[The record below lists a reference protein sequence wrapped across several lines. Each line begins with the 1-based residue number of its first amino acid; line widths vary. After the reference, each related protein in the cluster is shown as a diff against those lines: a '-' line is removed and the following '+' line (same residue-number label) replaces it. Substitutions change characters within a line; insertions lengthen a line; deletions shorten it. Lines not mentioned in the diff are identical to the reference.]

1 MQILYA
7 NSEFNTSLAELS
19 IQEWLD
25 IKESE
30 FFKFIQNEEENNW
43 LFLQQAS
50 ILSAFSALLA
60 VAKVDGELYK
70 LNGLQRQLAWTSGK
84 LKTPENLV
92 AQIIEITAADF
103 LALTEEIQ
111 AKRKASLPVNEY
123 VKAIYKELGLSFNS
137 ARFKEGLISEAITV
151 AFRGRPRALQDKR
164 FIKERVELNLKKAIE
179 LFSEELLF
187 IDSLDPKPELFLT
200 GVLAAALIMLGG
212 TSPNTDI
219 REFLVRL
226 NNHQGEIKDG
236 LEDPVAGL
244 LRVLEG
250 YRMSDRNAQSQMT
263 IDLCKKVIQSITL
276 WQEGA
281 DSPKFWRKKLI
292 TGIDHMPYIRKLKH
306 QKQVYEAM
314 DL

>member
-7 NSEFNTSLAELS
+7 NSELNTSLAELS
-19 IQEWLD
+19 LQEWLD

-50 ILSAFSALLA
+50 ILSVFSTSLAL
-60 VAKVDGELYK
+60 AKVNGELYK
-70 LNGLQRQLAWTSGK
+70 LNGQQRQLAWTSGK
-84 LKTPENLV
+84 LQAPENLI

-187 IDSLDPKPELFLT
+187 IDGLNPKPELFLT

-226 NNHQGEIKDG
+226 NNQQGEIKDG

-250 YRMSDRNAQSQMT
+250 YRMSDRNAQSHMT

>member
-1 MQILYA
+1 MQTLYA
-7 NSEFNTSLAELS
+7 SSELNTSLVELS
-19 IQEWLD
+19 VQEWLD

-30 FFKFIQNEEENNW
+30 FFNFFQNEEENNW
-43 LFLQQAS
+43 LFLEQAS
-50 ILSAFSALLA
+50 CLSAFSTLLA

-70 LNGLQRQLAWTSGK
+70 LNGKQRLLAWTSGK
-84 LKTPENLV
+84 LQAPENVV
-92 AQIIEITAADF
+92 AQVIEITATDF
-103 LALTEEIQ
+103 LALSGEIQ
-111 AKRKASLPVNEY
+111 AKRKASLPVNEC
-123 VKAIYKELGLSFNS
+123 VKEFYMELGLSFNS
-137 ARFKEGLISEAITV
+137 ARIKEGLISEAITV

-187 IDSLDPKPELFLT
+187 IDSLNPKPELFLT

-219 REFLVRL
+219 GEFLVRL

-250 YRMSDRNAQSQMT
+250 YRMSDRNAQSHMT

-306 QKQVYEAM
+306 QKQVYEDM

>member
-1 MQILYA
+1 MQIIYA
-7 NSEFNTSLAELS
+7 NSELNTSLAELS
-19 IQEWLD
+19 TQEWLD

-30 FFKFIQNEEENNW
+30 FFNFIQNDEENNW
-43 LFLQQAS
+43 LFLEQAS
-50 ILSAFSALLA
+50 TLSAFSALLA

-70 LNGLQRQLAWTSGK
+70 LNGKQRQLAWTSGK
-84 LKTPENLV
+84 LQAPESLM
-92 AQIIEITAADF
+92 AQIVEITAADF
-103 LALTEEIQ
+103 LALSEEIQ

-187 IDSLDPKPELFLT
+187 IDSLNPKPELFLT

-250 YRMSDRNAQSQMT
+250 YRMSDRNAQSHMT

>member
-7 NSEFNTSLAELS
+7 NSELNTSLAELS
-19 IQEWLD
+19 MQEWLD

-50 ILSAFSALLA
+50 TLSAFSASLA
-60 VAKVDGELYK
+60 LAKVDGELYK

-84 LKTPENLV
+84 LQAPENV
-92 AQIIEITAADF
+92 MAQIVEITAADF

-111 AKRKASLPVNEY
+111 AKRKVSLPVNEY
-123 VKAIYKELGLSFNS
+123 VKEIYKELGLSFNS

-187 IDSLDPKPELFLT
+187 IDSLNPKPELFLT

-219 REFLVRL
+219 REFFVRL
-226 NNHQGEIKDG
+226 NNQQGEIKDG

-250 YRMSDRNAQSQMT
+250 YRMSDRNAQSHMT

-314 DL
+314 DM

>member
-7 NSEFNTSLAELS
+7 NSELNTSLAELS
-19 IQEWLD
+19 MQEWRD

-30 FFKFIQNEEENNW
+30 FFKFIHNEEENNW

-50 ILSAFSALLA
+50 ALSVFSALLA

-70 LNGLQRQLAWTSGK
+70 LNGQQRQLAWTSGK
-84 LKTPENLV
+84 LIAPENV
-92 AQIIEITAADF
+92 VVQIIDITAADF
-103 LALTEEIQ
+103 LALMEEIQ
-111 AKRKASLPVNEY
+111 ANRKASLPINEY
-123 VKAIYKELGLSFNS
+123 VKTIYMELGLSFNS

-200 GVLAAALIMLGG
+200 GVLAAALIMLGA
-212 TSPNTDI
+212 TSPNTEI

-226 NNHQGEIKDG
+226 NNHQSEIKDG

-276 WQEGA
+276 WQEGT

>member
-250 YRMSDRNAQSQMT
+250 YRMSDRNAQSHMT

>member
-1 MQILYA
+1 MHLIHA
-7 NSEFNTSLAELS
+7 NSELNYSLAELS
-19 IQEWLD
+19 VQEWLE

-30 FFKFIQNEEENNW
+30 FFNFIQNEEENNW

-50 ILSAFSALLA
+50 ALLA
-60 VAKVDGELYK
+60 FSGLLALAKVEGELYK

-84 LKTPENLV
+84 LKAPENLV
-92 AQIIEITAADF
+92 AQVIEINAADF

-123 VKAIYKELGLSFNS
+123 VKDIYKELGLSFNS
-137 ARFKEGLISEAITV
+137 ARIKEGFISEAITI

-164 FIKERVELNLKKAIE
+164 FIKERVELNLKKAIA

-187 IDSLDPKPELFLT
+187 IDSLNPKPELFLT

-212 TSPNTDI
+212 ASPNTEI

-244 LRVLEG
+244 LRLLEG
-250 YRMSDRNAQSQMT
+250 YRMSDRNTQSHMT

-292 TGIDHMPYIRKLKH
+292 TGIDLMPYIRKLKH

-314 DL
+314 DM